1 MFKEPKSLQDAVLY
15 FSNQDNC
22 IDYLSSR
29 RWPDGV
35 ICPICGS
42 EKVSGFNP
50 KRRTWKC
57 GSHHPRREFSVKV
70 GSLFEDSPIGLDKW
84 LVAVWLLTNC
94 KNGISSYELAR
105 DLQVSQKT
113 AWFMLH
119 RIRLGL
125 AMPNTVLMGGPE
137 GGPVEV
143 DETFVG
149 GRIKNMHRSVVR
161 EKFKG
166 IASQAHNQN
175 KTVVMGMRDR
185 ETRQIRAKVIPN
197 VKRETLQNEILANIE
212 KKSTVYTD
220 AAQGY
225 YNLAEKDFIHDT
237 VNHLEEYVRGQVH
250 TQGIENFWSLLKRG
264 LKGTYVAV
272 EPFHLDRYVSE
283 QVFRFNNRTTK
294 DNPLTDSDR
303 FALAI
308 SQIAGKRLTFAE
320 LTGKVGA
327 AEKF

>member
-1 MFKEPKSLQDAVLY
+1 MVKEPKSLQDAVLY

-22 IDYLSSR
+22 IEYLADR

-42 EKVSGFNP
+42 EKVSAFN
-50 KRRTWKC
+50 KTRRTWKC

-125 AMPNTVLMGGPE
+125 AMPNTVLMGGSE

-149 GRIKNMHRSVVR
+149 GRISNMHRKTVR

-166 IASQAHNQN
+166 VASQAHNQN
-175 KTVVMGMRDR
+175 KAVVMGMRDR

-197 VKRETLQNEILANIE
+197 VKRETLQNEILENVE

-220 AAQGY
+220 QATGY
-225 YNLAEKDFIHDT
+225 YNLAEKEFIHDT
-237 VNHLEEYVRGQVH
+237 VNHLQEYVRGQVH
-250 TQGIENFWSLLKRG
+250 TNGIENFWSLLKRG

-303 FALAI
+303 FALAVT
-308 SQIAGKRLTFAE
+308 QIVGKRLTFAE

-327 AEKF
+327 AEGF